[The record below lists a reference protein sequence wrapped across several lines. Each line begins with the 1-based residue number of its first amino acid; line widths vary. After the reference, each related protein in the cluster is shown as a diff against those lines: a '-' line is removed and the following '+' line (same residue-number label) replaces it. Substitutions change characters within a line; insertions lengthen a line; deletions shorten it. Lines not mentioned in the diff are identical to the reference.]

1 MAIIAAIVRAV
12 GLPACIIALLLVYYE
27 GLPGASR
34 IPFLTSIPVI
44 GDLTTGRVHS
54 FAADEV
60 RRATK
65 GLVDKAEI
73 AALEARL
80 ARERALRHAADQA
93 AEEARKR
100 KEEEDRRE
108 DWKPYSAFAKRR
120 PVAGTTSKKEQEACR
135 ASKQRE
141 RYERRKEKEKEAK
154 EAKARAGERF

>member
-73 AALEARL
+73 AALDARL

-100 KEEEDRRE
+100 
-108 DWKPYSAFAKRR
+108 AMAAKT
-120 PVAGTTSKKEQEACR
+120 ALSD
-135 ASKQRE
+135 
-141 RYERRKEKEKEAK
+141 
-154 EAKARAGERF
+154 ARAKLEKRISEDTSDDGAVWTEGDVQWLEQ